1 MKGNHDIL
9 KLPDFREKIKFYGK
23 FEPYYEFTNFYYA
36 PITVD
41 GKRWRTSEHYFQA
54 QKFVGTPYLEK
65 VRKAF
70 SAREAFQ
77 LSRDPKVSRW
87 CRTDWEN
94 VKEDVMRKALYCKF
108 TQHPDLRRKL
118 LETADKELIEHTSN
132 DSYWGDGGDGSGLN
146 RLGMLLM
153 KVREELLLAASVKRQ
168 PLKRSNS
175 LSRISPS
182 IPSETGTSSY
192 SPSSSYI
199 YSHTYSSPKLSRSNS
214 LSRLTSSTHRGAT
227 PSVHVPSR
235 HCHVQVDSHTVT
247 SKYSKHNNS
256 SQVSECLKYHR

>member
-1 MKGNHDIL
+1 MKGKHDIL

-41 GKRWRTSEHYFQA
+41 GKKWRTSEHYFQA

-65 VRKAF
+65 IRKAF

-87 CRTDWEN
+87 CRTDWER
-94 VKEDVMRKALYCKF
+94 VKEDVMHKALYCKF
-108 TQHPDLRRKL
+108 TQHTDLRKKL

-132 DSYWGDGGDGSGLN
+132 DSYWGDGGNGSGLN

-153 KVREELLLAASVKRQ
+153 NVRKELILAASVKRQ

-182 IPSETGTSSY
+182 ETGASSY
-192 SPSSSYI
+192 SPSSSYG

-214 LSRLTSSTHRGAT
+214 LPRLADRTSSTHGRAT
-227 PSVHVPSR
+227 PSPSR
-235 HCHVQVDSHTVT
+235 
-247 SKYSKHNNS
+247 YSYRQHNNS
-256 SQVSECLKYHR
+256 SQVAGCLTQSHCKSTRV